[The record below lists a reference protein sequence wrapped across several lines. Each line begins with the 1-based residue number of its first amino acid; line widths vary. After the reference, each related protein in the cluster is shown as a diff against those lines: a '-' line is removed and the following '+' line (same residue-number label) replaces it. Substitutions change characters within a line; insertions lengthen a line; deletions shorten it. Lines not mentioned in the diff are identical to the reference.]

1 MAGLSIS
8 GATAMIVSVIYPN
21 HDGAKFDADY
31 YANTHGK
38 LVEEIWAPARTTLV
52 RGTAS
57 PGGGAAPFA
66 MIAHFE
72 FADAAALGAAM
83 SNPRTAELTADVPN
97 FTDIQPQ
104 LMIGEAA

>member
-1 MAGLSIS
+1 MFE
-8 GATAMIVSVIYPN
+8 MIVSLIYPN
-21 HDGAKFDADY
+21 HDGARFDADY
-31 YANTHGK
+31 YVNTHAR
-38 LVEEIWAPARTTLV
+38 LVDEIWAPTSTTLV

-66 MIAHFE
+66 MIAHFH

-83 SNPRTAELTADVPN
+83 ANPRIAELTADIVN

-104 LMIGEAA
+104 LMIGEAV